1 MEGFDIGAAL
11 KTMKDSLREVF
22 SAAIKAAD
30 PYGAVLRH
38 LSRTGNTL
46 LADGKGFALDRF
58 KRTVVIGAGKGAS
71 FMAKAVEDV
80 FGDMIDSGIVIVKYG
95 HSIAA
100 LSKIVQF
107 EASHPLPDEAGV
119 KGTER
124 IVEILKGAD
133 EATFV
138 VCLLSGGAS
147 SLLVAPAEGLSL
159 EDKRSTTDLLLNCGA
174 SIDELNS
181 VRKHLSRIKG
191 GRLAE
196 LASPA
201 TMATF
206 LLSDVIGDRLDVI
219 ASGPTVADTTTFRDA
234 MEAVE
239 KYGITGRLPS
249 SVLKRLREG
258 FAGKLRETPK
268 GKEPFF
274 KNSSNFV
281 VGSLKESLA
290 AARDAA
296 SGMGLDVQVVTAEL
310 KGEARSAARA
320 LAARALEARSSLR
333 RGHRARCLLFGGETT
348 VTVKGN
354 GSGGRNQELALAF
367 ALEIEGVDGITL
379 LSAATDGTDG
389 PTDAAGAIVDGR
401 TASTARS
408 LGIDPAVYLDN
419 NDSYRFFERLD
430 SMSASGSHLKTG
442 PTGTNVMDINIIG
455 IQV

>member
-1 MEGFDIGAAL
+1 
-11 KTMKDSLREVF
+11 MKGHLQEIF
-22 SAAIKAAD
+22 WAAIRAAD

-38 LSRTGNTL
+38 LSRTGMTL
-46 LADGKGFALDRF
+46 LADGKSFDLSRFARI
-58 KRTVVIGAGKGAS
+58 VVIGAGKGAS

-80 FGDMIDSGIVIVKYG
+80 LGDRIDSGIVIVKYG
-95 HSIAA
+95 HSTAA
-100 LSKIVQF
+100 LSKVVQI

-124 IVEILKGAD
+124 VVEILKGAD

-201 TMATF
+201 TMATL

-234 MEAVE
+234 MDVVE
-239 KYGITGRLPS
+239 KYGITGRLPA
-249 SVLKRLREG
+249 SVLKRLRDGLEG
-258 FAGKLRETPK
+258 RLKETPK

-274 KNSSNFV
+274 KVVSNVV
-281 VGSLKESLA
+281 VGSLKESLD
-290 AARDAA
+290 AAREAA
-296 SGMGLDVQVVTAEL
+296 SSMGLDAEVVTAEL
-310 KGEARSAARA
+310 KGEARGAARLLAERA
-320 LAARALEARSSLR
+320 LAARRTPEH
-333 RGHRARCLLFGGETT
+333 GHKARCLISGGETT

-354 GSGGRNQELALAF
+354 GTGGRNQELALAF
-367 ALEIEGVDGITL
+367 ALEIEGVEGVTL
-379 LSAATDGTDG
+379 FSAATDGTDG
-389 PTDAAGAIVDGR
+389 PTDAAGAIVDGT
-401 TASTARS
+401 TAQAARS
-408 LGIDPAVYLDN
+408 LGIDPAVYLAD
-419 NDSYRFFERLD
+419 NDSYGFFERLD
-430 SMSASGSHLKTG
+430 SMSASESHLKTG
-442 PTGTNVMDINIIG
+442 PTGTNVMDINIIV
-455 IQV
+455 IQP